1 MRSKLTEAE
10 SELLTK
16 VGDELAILNRKLDAM
31 LAVLLRHLNDE
42 GLEKWDKQ
50 DKSNIVKM
58 LINIG
63 FDNPEIS
70 RVTGLAYG
78 SVANIRSKSKRGGSK

>member
-1 MRSKLTEAE
+1 MRKKINETESKVL
-10 SELLTK
+10 SE
-16 VGDELAILNRKLDAM
+16 VRSQLAMLHRKSDAM

-42 GLEKWDKQ
+42 GLEKLDKQ
-50 DKSNIVKM
+50 DKPNIVKM

-70 RVTGLAYG
+70 RVTGFAYG
-78 SVANIRSKSKRGGSK
+78 SVANIRSKSKKGESK

>member
-1 MRSKLTEAE
+1 MRKKLTEAE
-10 SELLTK
+10 SQVLTE
-16 VGDELAILNRKLDAM
+16 VRDQLAILHRKSDAM

-50 DKSNIVKM
+50 DKPNIVKM